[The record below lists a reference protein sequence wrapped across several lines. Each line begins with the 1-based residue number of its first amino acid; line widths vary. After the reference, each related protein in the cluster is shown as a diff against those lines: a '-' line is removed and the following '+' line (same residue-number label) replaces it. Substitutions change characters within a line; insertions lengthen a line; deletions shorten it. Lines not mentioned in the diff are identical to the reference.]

1 MKDIRNYNLLNHNT
15 FGIDADC
22 RRFVEFSTVG
32 ELQAVCKRL
41 TDADQPL
48 LLLGG
53 GSNLLLTGDFDGTA
67 LHSAIKGIEKVV
79 EEGNSVLV
87 RAGSG
92 ETWDDF
98 VAFCVEKG
106 WFGAENLSLIPG
118 EVGASAVQNI
128 GAYGVEAKDIIEC
141 VEAVEVATGRRV
153 TFENDEIGYSYRQS
167 RFKQDWKN
175 RFVITHV
182 IYRLSTE
189 FVPQLD
195 YGNLRQRLSS
205 VKNGDISDLKA
216 SPSGGRLE
224 GAPTGGGLEGAL
236 TGGGLEGAFAVRQ
249 AVIDIRREK
258 LPDPKILGNG
268 GSFFVNP
275 IVPVEKYRELAAKY
289 PEMPHYEVDSA
300 RVKIPAGWLIEQ
312 CAWKGRSL
320 GRVGVYEKQAL
331 VLVNLGGATGQEIID
346 LCRQIQHDVKQKFG
360 IEIKPEVN
368 IV

>member
-15 FGIDADC
+15 FGIDANC
-22 RRFVEFSTVG
+22 RRFIEFSTVG
-32 ELQAVCKRL
+32 ELQTVCKRL

-53 GSNLLLTGDFDGTA
+53 GSNLLLTGDFDGTV

-128 GAYGVEAKDIIEC
+128 GAYGVEAKNIIEC
-141 VEAVEVATGRRV
+141 VEAVEIATGRRAI
-153 TFENDEIGYSYRQS
+153 FENDEIGYSYRQS

-195 YGNLRQRLSS
+195 YGNLRQRLSGENADS
-205 VKNGDISDLKA
+205 KA
-216 SPSGGRLE
+216 SPM
-224 GAPTGGGLEGAL
+224 GGGLEGAS
-236 TGGGLEGAFAVRQ
+236 AVRQ

>member
-15 FGIDADC
+15 FGIDANC
-22 RRFVEFSTVG
+22 RRFIEFSTVS
-32 ELQAVCKRL
+32 ELQAVCNRL

-53 GSNLLLTGDFDGTA
+53 GSNLLLTGDFDGTV
-67 LHSAIKGIEKVV
+67 LHSAIKGV
-79 EEGNSVLV
+79 EMMGTEDESVFV
-87 RAGSG
+87 RVGSG
-92 ETWDDF
+92 EVWDDF
-98 VAFCVEKG
+98 VSLCVERS
-106 WFGAENLSLIPG
+106 WCGAENLSLIPG

-128 GAYGVEAKDIIEC
+128 GAYGVEAKDIIER
-141 VEAVEVATGRRV
+141 VEAVEIATGRRV

-167 RFKQDWKN
+167 RFKQDWKD

-182 IYRLSTE
+182 IYRLSTV
-189 FVPQLD
+189 FKPYIA
-195 YGNLRQRLSS
+195 YGKLQENFKKKGVYAMPELLR
-205 VKNGDISDLKA
+205 
-216 SPSGGRLE
+216 E
-224 GAPTGGGLEGAL
+224 T
-236 TGGGLEGAFAVRQ
+236 
-249 AVIDIRREK
+249 VIETRCEK

-275 IVPVEKYRELAAKY
+275 IVSVEKYRELAAKY

-312 CAWKGRSL
+312 CGWKGRSM
-320 GRVGVYEKQAL
+320 GRAGVYKKQAL

>member
-15 FGIDADC
+15 FGIDANC
-22 RRFVEFSTVG
+22 RRFIEFSTVS
-32 ELQAVCKRL
+32 ELQGICLRL

-53 GSNLLLTGDFDGTA
+53 GSNLLLTGDFDGTV
-67 LHSAIKGIEKVV
+67 LHSAIKGVEKVV
-79 EEGNSVLV
+79 DEGDSVLV

-98 VAFCVEKG
+98 VAFCVENG
-106 WFGAENLSLIPG
+106 WYGAENLSFIPG

-128 GAYGVEAKDIIEC
+128 GAYGAEAKDIIEC
-141 VEAVEVATGRRV
+141 VEAVEIATGRRV
-153 TFENDEIGYSYRQS
+153 AFENEEIGYSYRQS

-189 FVPQLD
+189 FAPRLD
-195 YGNLRQRLSS
+195 YGNLRQRLS
-205 VKNGDISDLKA
+205 GELSDSKA
-216 SPSGGRLE
+216 SPME
-224 GAPTGGGLEGAL
+224 
-236 TGGGLEGAFAVRQ
+236 GGLEGAFAVRQ

-258 LPDPKILGNG
+258 LPDPKELGNG
-268 GSFFVNP
+268 GSFFMNP
-275 IVPVEKYRELAAKY
+275 IVSVEKYRELAAQY

-312 CAWKGRSL
+312 CGWKGRSL

-331 VLVNLGGATGQEIID
+331 VLVNLGGAKGQEIID
-346 LCRQIQHDVKQKFG
+346 LCRQIQHDVRQKFG
-360 IEIKPEVN
+360 VEIKPEVN

>member
-15 FGIDADC
+15 FGIDANC
-22 RRFVEFSTVG
+22 RRFIEFSSVG
-32 ELQAVCKRL
+32 ELQTVCKRL

-53 GSNLLLTGDFDGTA
+53 GSNLLLTGDFDGTV

-79 EEGNSVLV
+79 EEGKFVLV

-98 VAFCVEKG
+98 VAFCVENA

-141 VEAVEVATGRRV
+141 VEAVEIATGRRV

-205 VKNGDISDLKA
+205 DLKV
-216 SPSGGRLE
+216 SPTR
-224 GAPTGGGLEGAL
+224 GGLEGASV
-236 TGGGLEGAFAVRQ
+236 VRQ

-300 RVKIPAGWLIEQ
+300 RVKIPAGWMIEQ

>member
-15 FGIDADC
+15 FGIDANC
-22 RRFVEFSTVG
+22 RRFIEFSTVG

-53 GSNLLLTGDFDGTA
+53 GSNLLLTGDFDGTV

-98 VAFCVEKG
+98 VAFCVENA

-141 VEAVEVATGRRV
+141 VEAVEIATGRRV

-167 RFKQDWKN
+167 RFKQNWKN

-205 VKNGDISDLKA
+205 DLKA
-216 SPSGGRLE
+216 SPTGR
-224 GAPTGGGLEGAL
+224 GLEGASS
-236 TGGGLEGAFAVRQ
+236 VRQ

-275 IVPVEKYRELAAKY
+275 IVPVEKYRELAVKY

-300 RVKIPAGWLIEQ
+300 HVKIPAGWLIEQ

-320 GRVGVYEKQAL
+320 GRAGVYEKQAL

-368 IV
+368 II